1 LLRTADVLHQNIRH
15 AGQFETNQEIAGQCI
30 IEGVLHLRRQREVV
44 ELLRARNLDTQLAEA
59 FLMQYQDLLAS
70 QIRLLKELIAISKR
84 P

>member
-1 LLRTADVLHQNIRH
+1 
-15 AGQFETNQEIAGQCI
+15 
-30 IEGVLHLRRQREVV
+30 
-44 ELLRARNLDTQLAEA
+44 LDTQLAEA